1 MAMPPSPV
9 SVIQKAADDDLVTT
23 AELAAR
29 LRLSTRSIYRYYA
42 AGKIASEFTTSGG
55 EHRWNFE
62 SVEEQLRQLRRR
74 SE

>member
-1 MAMPPSPV
+1 
-9 SVIQKAADDDLVTT
+9 VTT

-42 AGKIASEFTTSGG
+42 DGKISPEFTTPGG
-55 EHRWNFE
+55 EHRWNVE
-62 SVEEQLRQLRRR
+62 SVKEQLRQLRRR